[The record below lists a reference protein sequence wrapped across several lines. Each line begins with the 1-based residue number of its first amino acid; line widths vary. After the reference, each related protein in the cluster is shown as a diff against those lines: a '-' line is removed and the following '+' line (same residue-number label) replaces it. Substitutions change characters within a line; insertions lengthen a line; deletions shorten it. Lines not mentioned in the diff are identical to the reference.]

1 MSESQLLVIT
11 IALLAAALMLLA
23 YRRLR
28 AGDAFVLRPL
38 PGYRA
43 LRQQLGLAIE
53 GGRRPHL
60 TLGRGP
66 LHTVSGPSSV
76 AALKILD
83 ELGASGAKSTLSPR
97 VTVGTGTLL
106 PAAEDTLRRVYEEAG
121 RDGAFPPSSVE
132 FIADDSFPFSYAA
145 GVSAMLDEAE
155 NGSLM
160 AAGRF
165 GEEIIIINEAAQRA
179 GLEQVTATD
188 DPLAMALATAGSG
201 EALWGE
207 ELFAAGAYLEEA
219 PLQVAS
225 VRAQDMLRW
234 LLAAIIV
241 IIALLQ
247 LLLSLV

>member
-1 MSESQLLVIT
+1 MSESQLLVIA

-28 AGDAFVLRPL
+28 AGETIILRPL
-38 PGYRA
+38 PGYNKI
-43 LRQQLGLAIE
+43 QQQIGLAIE

-66 LHTVSGPSSV
+66 LHTVAGPSSV

-83 ELGASGAKSTLSPR
+83 ELGAAGAKSAMSPR
-97 VTVGTGTLL
+97 VTVGSGTLL
-106 PAAEDTLRRVYEEAG
+106 PAAEDTLRRAYEAAG
-121 RDGAFPPSSVE
+121 RGETLPPRSVE
-132 FIADDSFPFSYAA
+132 FLAEDTFPFSYAA
-145 GVSAMLDEAE
+145 GFSAMQNQDDS
-155 NGSLM
+155 GSNV

-165 GEEIIIINEAAQRA
+165 GEEVIIINEAVQRA

-201 EALWGE
+201 ETLWGE
-207 ELFAAGAYLEEA
+207 ELFAAGAYLDQT
-219 PLQVAS
+219 PLQLAS
-225 VRAQDMLRW
+225 VRAQDILRW
-234 LLAAIIV
+234 LLAATIV

-247 LLLSLV
+247 LLTML